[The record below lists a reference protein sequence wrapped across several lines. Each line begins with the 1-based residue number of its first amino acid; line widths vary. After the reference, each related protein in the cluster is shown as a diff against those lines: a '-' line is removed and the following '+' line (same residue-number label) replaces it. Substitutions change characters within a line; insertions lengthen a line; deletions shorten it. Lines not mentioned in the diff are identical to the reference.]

1 MNGSGHGKAPE
12 KASDN
17 SSGPY
22 TRKTAAEATAFLCF
36 FSLLFLAGAREN
48 IFQRVDDFADGAVVA
63 AKRLNQA
70 EDLIN
75 QCFDEI
81 HTIVP
86 PSKEYERF
94 RSLVCILTQTG
105 VKSKKMENSLQFVS
119 LFMKRAARD

>member
-1 MNGSGHGKAPE
+1 MRNAFSEADTVGAGETHPKKE
-12 KASDN
+12 KRPPRQPF
-17 SSGPY
+17 SS
-22 TRKTAAEATAFLCF
+22 FC
-36 FSLLFLAGAREN
+36 LLSFLACAREN

-86 PSKEYERF
+86 PSKEYAYSSSPLLPLYSSGVSSAVTVTVTYDES
-94 RSLVCILTQTG
+94 SL
-105 VKSKKMENSLQFVS
+105 
-119 LFMKRAARD
+119 